1 MAGASSDTPI
11 DPGDSRGAGS
21 PGWPVIGETRMID
34 GRPMVWAGT
43 MWLPAKMVAA

>member
-1 MAGASSDTPI
+1 MADDDKSKPI

-34 GRPMVWAGT
+34 GRPMRWTGV
-43 MWLPAKMVAA
+43 MWLPAAMVP